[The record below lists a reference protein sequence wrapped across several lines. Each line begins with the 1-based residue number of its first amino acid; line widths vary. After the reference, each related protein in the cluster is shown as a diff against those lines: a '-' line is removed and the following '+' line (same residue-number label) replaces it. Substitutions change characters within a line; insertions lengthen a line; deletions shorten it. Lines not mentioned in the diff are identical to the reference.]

1 MTDDNARILELTTI
15 KDILISVAAEAL
27 IERMLKKDRCRTGEI
42 AGMEIQIGMYRSL
55 LSRVTVGTRIFITT
69 AEIVD

>member
-27 IERMLKKDRCRTGEI
+27 VERMLKKDRCRTGEI

-69 AEIVD
+69 AEIVG

>member
-27 IERMLKKDRCRTGEI
+27 VERMLKKDRCRTGEI

>member
-27 IERMLKKDRCRTGEI
+27 IERMLKKDRCRTGKI

-69 AEIVD
+69 AEIVG